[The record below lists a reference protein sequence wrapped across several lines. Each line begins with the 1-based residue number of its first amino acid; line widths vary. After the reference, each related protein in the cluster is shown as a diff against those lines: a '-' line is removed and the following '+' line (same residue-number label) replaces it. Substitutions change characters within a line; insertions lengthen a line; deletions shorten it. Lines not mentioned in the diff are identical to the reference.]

1 MALRYY
7 SNTAQPTSINNV
19 GVGIDASQTTI
30 PVVSTADFPTAPFTI
45 AVDRGTATEEAMLV
59 TSYTATEMEVQR
71 GFDGTETGP
80 NVGYAHDHGAQVE
93 HVAVALDYREANKHI
108 EDDTRDDHSQYYN
121 EARLALVLPQVY
133 DDATV
138 TSAGGG
144 IAIATLN
151 NTYKT
156 QSTLVIPSATFD
168 RKAQFTAMLP
178 WGIID
183 GSEVHR
189 GIITTSL
196 SNPPASFYGAAVTY
210 GAELTTS
217 TIITD
222 WVSIPANSG
231 LTVYLRAK
239 RDSGSGGTTSS
250 DANLNKFT
258 ALVVADL

>member
-138 TSAGGG
+138 ASSGDYAISSLTS
-144 IAIATLN
+144 N
-151 NTYKT
+151 YQT

-168 RKAQFTAMLP
+168 RKVQFTAMLP
-178 WGIID
+178 FGLID
-183 GSEVHR
+183 PDEVHR

-196 SNPPASFYGAAVTY
+196 SNPPASFYGAAITLGSAAV
-210 GAELTTS
+210 TS
-217 TIITD
+217 TIISR

-239 RDSGSGGTTSS
+239 RDSGAGGTTSK
-250 DANLNKFT
+250 DVNLNKFT